1 MSVPSFSSFL
11 EPLLRYLIDQQEAVR
26 NRDAYEAMAA
36 EFGLTEEQRVE
47 MIPSGSIPVYKNRI
61 GWALDRLKR
70 AGLANNP
77 RRGYWQVT
85 DKGREFVEEH
95 PAPLSKED
103 VRLISNVDTSIPLSE
118 HTPTTC
124 DDESNIQAST
134 DEHESPQE
142 RIEKAIVELNDSVGA
157 ELLDLIMVASPL
169 FFEALVLDLLHA
181 VGYGTSKSDL
191 QRVGGS
197 GDGGIDGII
206 SLDKLGLEKVYVQAK
221 RWQANV
227 GRPELQSFFGAL
239 AGRKANKGVFITTSG
254 FTREAREFATA
265 VSDSIVLVNGAR
277 LTELMIEHGVG
288 VSHKALK
295 IAKVDSDYFEEG

>member
-1 MSVPSFSSFL
+1 MPLPSYIEFA
-11 EPLLRYLIDQQEAVR
+11 EPLLRYLATQPTERQRRET
-26 NRDAYEAMAA
+26 YEEIADIV
-36 EFGLTEEQRVE
+36 GLTDEQRAE
-47 MIPSGSIPVYKNRI
+47 TIPSGELVYKHRI
-61 GWALDRLKR
+61 GWALDNLKR
-70 AGLANNP
+70 SNFANNP
-77 RRGYWQVT
+77 RRGFWQIT
-85 DKGREFVEEH
+85 DEDRAFIEAH
-95 PAPLSKED
+95 PEPLSKED
-103 VRLISNVDTSIPLSE
+103 LRSIEKAARSIRLSDQEPNEKAPSACEQTS
-118 HTPTTC
+118 
-124 DDESNIQAST
+124 A

-157 ELLDLIMVASPL
+157 ELLDLIMESSPL
-169 FFEALVLDLLHA
+169 FFEVLVLDLLHSI
-181 VGYGTSKSDL
+181 GYGTSKSDL

-254 FTREAREFATA
+254 FTKEAREFAQA

-295 IAKVDSDYFEEG
+295 IARVDSDYFEEG